1 MSTPDHQ
8 EGPDTETSRPS
19 RPTME
24 SLGIAAAEDDVRFR
38 INFGL
43 ENFNDAFAAY
53 LTLQNVDP
61 RAVDLID
68 RVQGDFLSSYLSARD
83 CCNEQLEML
92 GWSEKLREL
101 RSAEGIPEPLL
112 DWNYA
117 AVWDQINEVWDVVQR
132 EGRIYL
138 FAR

>member
-1 MSTPDHQ
+1 MSTPDHRQ
-8 EGPDTETSRPS
+8 RPATETGGSS

-24 SLGIAAAEDDVRFR
+24 SLGITAAEDDVRFR

-53 LTLQNVDP
+53 LTLRNVNP

-68 RVQGDFLSSYLSARD
+68 RFQGDFLSSYLSARD

-92 GWSEKLREL
+92 GWSEKLREF
-101 RSAEGIPEPLL
+101 RFAEGIPEPLL
-112 DWNYA
+112 DWSYP
-117 AVWDQINEVWDVVQR
+117 AVWN
-132 EGRIYL
+132 
-138 FAR
+138 